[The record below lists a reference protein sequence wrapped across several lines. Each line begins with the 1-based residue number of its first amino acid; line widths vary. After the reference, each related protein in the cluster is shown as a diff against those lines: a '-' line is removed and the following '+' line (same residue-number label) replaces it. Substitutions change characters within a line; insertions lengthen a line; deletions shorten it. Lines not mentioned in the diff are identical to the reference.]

1 MTNANF
7 DTKVQMDT
15 GKKMNSNGLNKLKQ
29 SFSEFGVVWALLVI
43 VITISLL
50 TPSFLNTE
58 NIINLLRQV
67 SINAILAIGMTYVIL
82 TKGIDLSVG
91 SILAFSGIVA
101 ASFVTGGENNIVFAI
116 FLGLGSGLLLGFI
129 NGVVIAKFKVTPFIV
144 TLGMMAI
151 ARGFTFIY
159 GDGRPISNLSEPFLL
174 IGGAKF
180 LAIPI
185 AVWITIAVFILFSI
199 ILYQT
204 RFGRYVYAIGGSEN
218 AARISGI
225 KVERSLIWVYSI
237 MGLLAGLAGI
247 ILTSRVS
254 AGLPQA
260 GTAYELD
267 AIAAVVIG
275 GTSLNGGKG
284 RLWGSIIGALIIGVI
299 NNGLDLLGVS
309 SYWQQVV
316 KGAIIVLAVML
327 DRKRA

>member
-1 MTNANF
+1 MTHVNMDSNINT
-7 DTKVQMDT
+7 DSEKVVNSDRF
-15 GKKMNSNGLNKLKQ
+15 KKFKH
-29 SFSEFGVVWALLVI
+29 SFSEFGVIWALIVI
-43 VITISLL
+43 VIAISIL
-50 TPSFLNTE
+50 TPNFLNTE
-58 NIINLLRQV
+58 NLINLLRQV

-91 SILAFSGIVA
+91 SILAFSGIIA
-101 ASFVTGGENNIVFAI
+101 ASFVTSGENNLFLAI
-116 FLGLGSGLLLGFI
+116 LLGLGSGLLLGFI
-129 NGVVIAKFKVTPFIV
+129 NGFVIAKFKVTPFIV
-144 TLGMMAI
+144 TLGMMAV
-151 ARGFTFIY
+151 ARGLAFIY
-159 GDGRPISNLSEPFLL
+159 SDGRPVSNLSEGFLL
-174 IGGAKF
+174 IGGGEF
-180 LAIPI
+180 LSIPI
-185 AVWITIAVFILFSI
+185 SIWITAVVFIIFSLV
-199 ILYQT
+199 LYQT

-225 KVERSLIWVYSI
+225 RVERSLIWVYSI
-237 MGLLAGLAGI
+237 MGLLAGLAGV
-247 ILTSRVS
+247 ILSSRVS

-284 RLWGSIIGALIIGVI
+284 RLWGTIIGVLIIGVI

-316 KGAIIVLAVML
+316 KGSIIVLAVML